1 MILRRFMKHVTDQNW
16 FAVTL
21 DVIVVIVGI
30 YLGLQVQE
38 WNKDREEAI
47 MINVFAQSMIE
58 DLQADTKVL
67 NQTIIFSENKLST
80 IESFLVNIQA
90 PQDAWDVE
98 QFYLNMNTALRI
110 APFKST
116 DGTYQQLKASG
127 SLQFFDQAL
136 VNKMNAYDHQIKNTE
151 FRDDIVERAEADFL
165 TSAETIINYYVL
177 LQFRE
182 DQIITQD
189 MYIRFEDQE
198 EIDVFINTLTKKREV
213 LARALEEYRAQLIIA
228 QSLLNDL
235 ILAYPATNL

>member
-1 MILRRFMKHVTDQNW
+1 
-16 FAVTL
+16 
-21 DVIVVIVGI
+21 
-30 YLGLQVQE
+30 
-38 WNKDREEAI
+38 
-47 MINVFAQSMIE
+47 
-58 DLQADTKVL
+58 
-67 NQTIIFSENKLST
+67 
-80 IESFLVNIQA
+80 
-90 PQDAWDVE
+90 
-98 QFYLNMNTALRI
+98 
-110 APFKST
+110 
-116 DGTYQQLKASG
+116 
-127 SLQFFDQAL
+127 
-136 VNKMNAYDHQIKNTE
+136 MNAYHHQIKNTE